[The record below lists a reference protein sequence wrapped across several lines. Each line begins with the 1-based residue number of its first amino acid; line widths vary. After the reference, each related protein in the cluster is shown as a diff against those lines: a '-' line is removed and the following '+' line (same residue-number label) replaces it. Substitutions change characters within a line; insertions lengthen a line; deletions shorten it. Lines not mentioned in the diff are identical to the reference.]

1 MIRCAFNSIFLQLGD
16 ELVQRATPELSE
28 PLRVSEPPDNGGA
41 DGVVSADESTAQ
53 DAVCQRVVPEPTQ
66 RPYLW
71 AVIGPI
77 NAGGNIAAV
86 GVVMAI
92 PAKEVGI
99 TSASAMATCIV
110 MMIAT

>member
-1 MIRCAFNSIFLQLGD
+1 MIRCSFNTNRLQLED
-16 ELVQRATPELSE
+16 KLVQRTAPELSE
-28 PLRVSEPPDNGGA
+28 PLHVSEPPDNGGA
-41 DGVVSADESTAQ
+41 DGIVSADESSAQ
-53 DAVCQRVVPEPTQ
+53 YAVCQCVVTEPTQ